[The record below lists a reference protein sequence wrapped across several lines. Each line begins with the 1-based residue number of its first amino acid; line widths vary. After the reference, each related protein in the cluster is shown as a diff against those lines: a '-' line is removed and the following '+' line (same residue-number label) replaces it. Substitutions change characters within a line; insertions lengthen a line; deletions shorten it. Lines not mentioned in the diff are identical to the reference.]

1 MYSMMLWIAV
11 ALLTTGVEAA
21 QAGEEDAM
29 RSELVEEIRHDFRAT
44 SGYTG
49 VAEMDPAVARALE
62 RVERHR
68 FVPDRLAGLAYE
80 NDPLPIGE
88 GQTISQPFIVALMT
102 ELLDVDADS
111 RVLEIG
117 TGSGYQAAVL
127 GEIVAEVWSVEIVE
141 SLADRAAATLEELG
155 YGNVHVRHGDGM
167 LGWPEQAPFDGII
180 VTAAGATIPETLTD
194 QLAPGGRLVMPVG
207 GPREAQNL
215 VVARK
220 AEDGSL
226 SRRTTLPVRFVPV
239 TGEHGGPGA
248 AR

>member
-1 MYSMMLWIAV
+1 MLVMAA
-11 ALLTTGVEAA
+11 ALLMTGAAA
-21 QAGEEDAM
+21 QPAGDARGETTM
-29 RSELVEEIRHDFRAT
+29 RSNLVDEVRQNFRQTA
-44 SGYTG
+44 GYTG
-49 VAEMDPAVARALE
+49 IAEMSPAVARALE

-68 FVPDRLAGLAYE
+68 FVPDRLARLAYE

-117 TGSGYQAAVL
+117 TGSGYQAAIL
-127 GEIVAEVWSVEIVE
+127 GEIVAEVHSVEIVE
-141 SLADRAAATLEELG
+141 SLAIHAAETLAELG
-155 YGNVHVRHGDGM
+155 YHNVHVRHGDGM

-180 VTAAGATIPETLTD
+180 VTAAGHRIPETLTD
-194 QLAPGGRLVMPVG
+194 QLVPGGRLVMPVG

-215 VVARK
+215 VVVTR

-226 SRRTTLPVRFVPV
+226 SRRMTLPVRFVPV
-239 TGEHGGPGA
+239 TGDHASPD
-248 AR
+248 